1 MGSPFSHCAV
11 LGAECLSSLYPRPLN
26 GNLEILAEL
35 PPRCPLTVPAGTGCD
50 APDGLPHRMR
60 RDGRAVA
67 DD

>member
-26 GNLEILAEL
+26 GNLKRLAEFA
-35 PPRCPLTVPAGTGCD
+35 PLWRVERVPLVT
-50 APDGLPHRMR
+50 
-60 RDGRAVA
+60 

>member
-26 GNLEILAEL
+26 GNLKSLAEL
-35 PPRCPLTVPAGTGCD
+35 TLPRRMRVPPRANHHIKRGLGEPALT
-50 APDGLPHRMR
+50 L
-60 RDGRAVA
+60 A

>member
-26 GNLEILAEL
+26 GNLKILAESGPL
-35 PPRCPLTVPAGTGCD
+35 AHSGFPRRGQTVAT
-50 APDGLPHRMR
+50 ARVLHSARSIL
-60 RDGRAVA
+60 A

>member
-26 GNLEILAEL
+26 GNLKSLAESGRAWRVVV
-35 PPRCPLTVPAGTGCD
+35 PP
-50 APDGLPHRMR
+50 
-60 RDGRAVA
+60 AVA